1 MKLAMLFIAVFLLET
16 FIVLASRSPRE
27 IDMHYSELSKL
38 RNCNN
43 ETEWILPKSNLT
55 SEADMEEMIESF
67 GV

>member
-1 MKLAMLFIAVFLLET
+1 MKLSILFFAVFILGI
-16 FIVLASRSPRE
+16 FIVSASRSPRE